1 MSGGRTYDATSRL
14 ARAAERRA
22 RVLDVARRRLL
33 ADGYA
38 RTSLAAIAT
47 EAQVSPELIHKV
59 FGGKAGLVRAIH
71 DESLG
76 GSQRV
81 PAPERSEEL
90 QASAPDLAAVLR
102 GFGALSA
109 DVAPLVAPI
118 ELLIREAAAAGDP
131 AMTVLHEQVQADRL
145 IRMRENAARLAGR
158 GLLAAT
164 VPPEHAAD
172 VFWTLTSPELYEQL
186 VRARGWTPAAYGA
199 FIGTCLVAAL
209 DAG

>member
-1 MSGGRTYDATSRL
+1 MTAGRTYDATSRL

-22 RVLDVARRRLL
+22 TVLGVARRRLL

-38 RTSLAAIAT
+38 RTSLAAIAA
-47 EAQVSPELIHKV
+47 EAHVSPELIHKA

-71 DESLG
+71 DESLS
-76 GSQRV
+76 GSEQV
-81 PAPERSEEL
+81 PAPDRSEDL

-109 DVAPLVAPI
+109 DVAPLVAPV

-131 AMTVLHEQVQADRL
+131 AMVALQEQVRADRL
-145 IRMRENAARLAGR
+145 TRMRENAARLAGR
-158 GLLAAT
+158 GLLPET
-164 VPPEHAAD
+164 VPPERAAD
-172 VFWTLTSPELYEQL
+172 IFWTMTSPELYEQL
-186 VRARGWTPAAYGA
+186 VRGRGWTPEAYGA
-199 FIGTCLVAAL
+199 FVATCLVAAL

>member
-1 MSGGRTYDATSRL
+1 MTAGRAYDATSRL

-22 RVLDVARRRLL
+22 AVLAVARRRLL

-47 EAQVSPELIHKV
+47 ESQVSPEYIHKA

-76 GSQRV
+76 GSERV
-81 PAPERSEEL
+81 PAPDRSEDL
-90 QASAPDLAAVLR
+90 QATAPDLATVLR

-131 AMTVLHEQVQADRL
+131 VMIALHEQVQADRL
-145 IRMRENAARLAGR
+145 TRMRENAARLDRR
-158 GLLAAT
+158 GLLPAT
-164 VPPEHAAD
+164 VPPAHAAD
-172 VFWTLTSPELYEQL
+172 VFWTMTSPELYEQL
-186 VRARGWTPAAYGA
+186 VRGRGWTPEAYGA
-199 FIGTCLVAAL
+199 FIGTCLIAAL
-209 DAG
+209 QVG